1 MGYLLYNPLNK
12 YQHIVHTNPNSI
24 NKLRRLNQLIG
35 LFFLFL
41 IIVAIITT
49 MMLIRRSNSDDNY
62 NYNHSGGIYNTTD
75 MVTNDTS
82 IMYLGNWSARDYTQ
96 LTQHT
101 IMISIIMD
109 NNLCRNEFNENDP
122 NYVPHLYYT
131 IQCGSNQTMSL
142 INHDDNNQKPTAAIE
157 FESSSQK
164 GNCIRTSVNILTCT
178 ASVILNYNNE
188 YDNETTNFAKSLL
201 YRTRSKERMNTI

>member
-1 MGYLLYNPLNK
+1 
-12 YQHIVHTNPNSI
+12 
-24 NKLRRLNQLIG
+24 
-35 LFFLFL
+35 
-41 IIVAIITT
+41 

-62 NYNHSGGIYNTTD
+62 NHSDGIDNTTD

-82 IMYLGNWSARDYTQ
+82 IMYHVFGELECPDYTQ
-96 LTQHT
+96 LKQHI
-101 IMISIIMD
+101 IMISIKMD
-109 NNLCRNEFNENDP
+109 NNQCRNEFNENDP

-178 ASVILNYNNE
+178 ATIILNNNNE
-188 YDNETTNFAKSLL
+188 YDNEATNFAKSLL
-201 YRTRSKERMNTI
+201 YRTRSKE